1 MSEMTEEQIKQ
12 LEKEGFYD
20 HDDKKIVPLS
30 KTLKSGHGDIDQ
42 LVLSEPN
49 GFNFEKL
56 GHPFKMLSSDGK
68 SDDDVDGDKSVEIE
82 LNIKKLNRYVELENT
97 PQLGFGEAR
106 ALGMKDGE
114 NARNAMLDFFG
125 K

>member
-1 MSEMTEEQIKQ
+1 MTEDQIKQ
-12 LEKEGFYD
+12 LAKEGWYD
-20 HDDKKIVPLS
+20 HDDKKIVPL
-30 KTLKSGHGDIDQ
+30 KTALKSGHGDIDQ

-49 GFNFEKL
+49 GHHFEKL
-56 GHPFKMLSSDGK
+56 GHPFKMLSAGGK
-68 SDDDVDGDKSVEIE
+68 SEDDDVDGDKSVEIE
-82 LNIKKLNRYVELENT
+82 LNIKKLNRYVELSNT